1 MHRINILW
9 VDDEIDMLKPF
20 VIFLEERGYHVA
32 AVSNGTDAVSMITD
46 RAFDLVFLDEMMPG
60 MSGLET
66 LKEIKRINSSLPV
79 VMVTKSEE
87 EGLMDG
93 AIAGQI
99 ADYLIK
105 PINFNQIIMAIKKII
120 QADDIKRD
128 MIGQEYAQFSA
139 QLNQKIF
146 AQPGFDEWTEI
157 YRDLCHWDM
166 RLDGIN
172 EANITQTH
180 FLEKLNCNSEFSDY
194 VIRNYRDWLT
204 SEKRPFFSFDV
215 VSEKLLPEL
224 GKNHPVYLIVLDCMR
239 LDQYFAIEP
248 MLNELFDIN
257 LNLYY
262 SILPTATPYSRNS
275 IFSGLLP
282 LDIAEHYPQYWNET
296 DDVDDSRNRN
306 EHQLIDSQLKE
317 LGYNLE
323 ESRYIKIFTS
333 DEASFVQRK
342 VNSWEHDNLIV
353 LVYNFLDLV
362 AHHRSRNQIL
372 KEAIPD
378 EKALR
383 DFTKHWFIHSNFYAT
398 LKEIAEQGATA
409 IITTDHGS
417 IRVNR
422 ASQIIG
428 DKDTTTTVRYKQ
440 GKNLK
445 VNNKSALLIKN
456 PNEYGLPVRGI
467 IDNYAIT
474 RDDYYFV
481 YPNAFHQYQ
490 KQFNG
495 TFQHGGISMEE
506 MILPLA
512 VCKSK
517 KQ

>member
-1 MHRINILW
+1 MQRIKILW

-20 VIFLEERGYHVA
+20 VIFLEDRGFRVET
-32 AVSNGTDAVSMITD
+32 VSNGSDAVSMITNES
-46 RAFDLVFLDEMMPG
+46 FDMVLLDEMMPG
-60 MSGLET
+60 MSGLAT
-66 LKEIKRINSSLPV
+66 LSEIKRINSSLPV

-105 PINFNQIIMAIKKII
+105 PVNPNQIVMAIKKII

-128 MIGQEYAQFSA
+128 LIGREYAQFSA
-139 QLNQKIF
+139 KLNQKIF
-146 AQPGFDEWTEI
+146 AEPDYNEWLEI
-157 YRDLCHWDM
+157 YRDLCRWDL

-172 EANITQTH
+172 EMNIAQTH
-180 FLEKLNCNSEFSDY
+180 FLEKLNCNSEFSDF
-194 VIRNYRDWLT
+194 ITRNYKDWLK
-204 SEKRPFFSFDV
+204 SEQRPMFSIDV
-215 VSEKLLPEL
+215 VPEMLLPEL
-224 GKNHPVYLIVLDCMR
+224 DQGHPVYLIVLDCMR
-239 LDQYFAIEP
+239 LDQYYAIEP
-248 MLNELFDIN
+248 MLNDLFDVN

-262 SILPTATPYSRNS
+262 SILPTATPYSRNA

-282 LDIAEHYPQYWNET
+282 LDIAQTYPQYWKET
-296 DDVDDSRNRN
+296 DDLDNSRNRN
-306 EHQLIDSQLKE
+306 EHQLIDAQLSE
-317 LGYNLE
+317 LGHKLE
-323 ESRYIKIFTS
+323 ESRYIKIFTP
-333 DEASFVQRK
+333 DEAAFVQRK
-342 VNSWEHDNLIV
+342 VSNWANEKLVV

-362 AHHRSRNQIL
+362 AHHRSKNQIL

-383 DFTKHWFIHSNFYAT
+383 DFTKHWFIHSNFYST
-398 LKEIAEQGATA
+398 LKQISKQGATV

-428 DKDTTTTVRYKQ
+428 DKETTTTVRYKQ

-445 VNNKSALLIKN
+445 INSKNALLIKN
-456 PNEYGLPVRGI
+456 PAEYGLPVRNI
-467 IDNYAIT
+467 VDNYAIT

-481 YPNAFHQYQ
+481 YPNSFHQYQ

-512 VCKSK
+512 VCKPK
-517 KQ
+517 K